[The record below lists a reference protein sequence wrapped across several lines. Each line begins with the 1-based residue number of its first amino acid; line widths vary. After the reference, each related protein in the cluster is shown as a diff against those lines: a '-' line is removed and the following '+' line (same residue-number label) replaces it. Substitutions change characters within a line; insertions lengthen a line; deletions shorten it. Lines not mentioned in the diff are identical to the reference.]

1 MKYTFS
7 ETAKITGGKIIDGT
21 AAKDLI
27 FDFFSTDSRKDCRN
41 SMFFPL
47 PGEKFDSHDFIGS
60 AIASGAKAICVAKNK
75 LPNLNLPEN
84 ISVLAVDDTLKAY
97 QTLANHHRRKIN
109 PKIIA
114 LTGSS
119 GKTSAKEILKA
130 ILVHAFGAEA
140 VYATIG
146 NTNNHVGV
154 PQNLL
159 NLTEKHGY
167 AIIEMG
173 TNHFGEI
180 EVLGSI
186 AEPDIA
192 IIVSI
197 GNAHLEFFKDP
208 NGVAK
213 EKSAIF
219 AKLSAAGTAV
229 IPAEGPGLG
238 VLADAVKKIRTL
250 RFGTDKAAPPP
261 DVSVNYLGSSFKG
274 SRFELARKNCEFRRV
289 IEWPLLGRHQAMN
302 AAAASLAAEAAG
314 IDLETIADALSSG
327 ISLPGMRM
335 NAADR
340 DGVTWINDA
349 YNANP
354 DSMRAGIEWLAE
366 ALGNEKPKGRAFVVL
381 GDMLELGPSGP
392 LAHRKILDLLVE
404 KIPAAVIVTVGPIM
418 DAASE
423 AIRSDTSI
431 SIRNFQDSTEAG
443 KYIRSKLKK
452 DDIIYLKGSRGIAL
466 EKVLCL

>member
-1 MKYTFS
+1 MKYTLH
-7 ETAKITGGKIIDGT
+7 EAAKITGGKIINNT
-21 AAKDLI
+21 AADDFI
-27 FDFFSTDSRKDCRN
+27 FDFFSTDSRKDCRD

-47 PGEKFDSHDFIGS
+47 PGENFDSHDFIDK
-60 AIASGAKAICVAKNK
+60 AIASGAKAVCASKNK

-84 ISVLAVDDTLKAY
+84 IPALVVDDTLVAY
-97 QTLANHHRRKIN
+97 QALAYHHRKKIN

-140 VYATIG
+140 VYATTG
-146 NTNNHVGV
+146 NTNNHIGV

-159 NLTEKHGY
+159 NLTERHRY
-167 AIIEMG
+167 AVIEMG

-180 EVLGSI
+180 EVLSRI

-197 GNAHLEFFKDP
+197 GNAHLEFFRDTD
-208 NGVAK
+208 GVAK

-219 AKLSAAGTAV
+219 AKLSHDGTAI
-229 IPAEGPGLG
+229 IPAEGAGLE
-238 VLADAVKKIRTL
+238 VLGNAVKNLRSL
-250 RFGTDKAAPPP
+250 RFGTGKTIPAP
-261 DVSVNYLGSSFKG
+261 DISVNYLGSSFKG
-274 SRFELARKNCEFRRV
+274 SRFELIRKNSGFRKI
-289 IEWPLLGRHQAMN
+289 IEWPLLGKHQAMN

-314 IDLETIADALSSG
+314 IDIETIAEALSSG

-335 NAADR
+335 NAAER

-366 ALGNEKPKGRAFVVL
+366 ALQNEKPTGRVFVVL

-392 LAHRKILDLLVE
+392 QSHQEILELLV
-404 KIPAAVIVTVGPIM
+404 KIIPNAAIVTVGPIM

-423 AIRSDTSI
+423 TIRADTSI
-431 SIRNFQDSTEAG
+431 SIRNFPDSTEAG
-443 KYIRSKLKK
+443 KYIRSKLKRN
-452 DDIIYLKGSRGIAL
+452 DIVYLKGSRGIAL
-466 EKVLCL
+466 EKIL